1 MIRIAKVVVSNGNKK
16 GVDLALPICILAP
29 FRQIIGVLFSR
40 NSFLYYTSKQ
50 VAIFEKYFPTNIL
63 ATNNPLDDDS
73 VVVIVQL

>member
-40 NSFLYYTSKQ
+40 NSFLFFQ
-50 VAIFEKYFPTNIL
+50 RGGNIFEKYFPTNIL

>member
-40 NSFLYYTSKQ
+40 NSFYASKE